1 VLLIKIKN
9 VLFRMILAIQYE
21 KGIYLSATV
30 AIATVLLTV
39 AMTPVWA
46 QDTTDDTDDSS
57 NFAEFIGCLF
67 DGTEGTTGGED
78 TAQSV
83 VEAIEGTAQS
93 VPTEQDIRD
102 CFEPIYEPAGTAT
115 GPATTLGPTIGATD
129 GEDGEDGDE
138 TTGGESEGGE
148 DEEG

>member
-1 VLLIKIKN
+1 MK
-9 VLFRMILAIQYE
+9 
-21 KGIYLSATV
+21 KGIYLSAIV

-102 CFEPIYEPAGTAT
+102 CFEPIYEPAA
-115 GPATTLGPTIGATD
+115 
-129 GEDGEDGDE
+129 
-138 TTGGESEGGE
+138 TTGGTVTGQITEPTTGTTDEGSTAGE
-148 DEEG
+148 DDE

>member
-1 VLLIKIKN
+1 MK
-9 VLFRMILAIQYE
+9 
-21 KGIYLSATV
+21 KGIYLSAVV
-30 AIATVLLTV
+30 AIATVILTV

-102 CFEPIYEPAGTAT
+102 CFEPIYEPAATTGGTQT
-115 GPATTLGPTIGATD
+115 GPTTGITD
-129 GEDGEDGDE
+129 DENTVEEDGEDGDAGDE
-138 TTGGESEGGE
+138 GISEE
-148 DEEG
+148 